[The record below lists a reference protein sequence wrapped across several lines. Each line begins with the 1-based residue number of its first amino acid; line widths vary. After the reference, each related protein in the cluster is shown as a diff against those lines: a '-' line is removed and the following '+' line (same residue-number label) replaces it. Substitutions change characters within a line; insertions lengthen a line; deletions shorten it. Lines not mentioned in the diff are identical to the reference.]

1 MISIVR
7 TNSSNQD
14 FRQLVQ
20 FLDKDLVVKD
30 GDQHAFFAQFNKLD
44 HINHVLVAS
53 MDNIAIGCGAIK
65 EFDEQTAEV
74 KRMFVL
80 PAFRGRGIAG
90 QLIQELERWAAE
102 LGYTNCILETGLK
115 MTDAIRVYQKAGYTI
130 TGNYGPYIGVKESV
144 CMKKIL

>member
-44 HINHVLVAS
+44 HINHVLLAS
-53 MDNIAIGCGAIK
+53 MDNVAIGCGAIK

-102 LGYTNCILETGLK
+102 LGYTNCILETGQK
-115 MTDAIRVYQKAGYTI
+115 MTDAIRVYKKAGYTI
-130 TGNYGPYIGVKESV
+130 TGNYGQYIGVKESV
-144 CMKKIL
+144 CMNKIL

>member
-53 MDNIAIGCGAIK
+53 MGNVAVGCGAIK

-130 TGNYGPYIGVKESV
+130 TGNYGPYVGVKESV

>member
-65 EFDEQTAEV
+65 EFD
-74 KRMFVL
+74 
-80 PAFRGRGIAG
+80 
-90 QLIQELERWAAE
+90 
-102 LGYTNCILETGLK
+102 
-115 MTDAIRVYQKAGYTI
+115 
-130 TGNYGPYIGVKESV
+130 
-144 CMKKIL
+144 

>member
-102 LGYTNCILETGLK
+102 LSYTNCILETGLK

-130 TGNYGPYIGVKESV
+130 TGNYGPYVGVKESV